1 MSMGSG
7 EYLLWLTGFTLNLG
21 LLCVL
26 LHKRRFQKFPW
37 FTLLIAQ
44 DAVQTIVLFFVHKYP
59 AINFYTYWG
68 FEALDAIL
76 HLLVLYEVAHL
87 LLAQCG
93 MSLGGVTRRYWS
105 FIAVLIGALVTFTW
119 LTPSSPYLTIKVA
132 LRIGQMS
139 SICVGGIT
147 SLLILVTFF
156 FGLRFRIHAQAVL
169 YGLALYMFGKLW
181 IHTLLLLL
189 GDLQQWSALEVS
201 LKPVYHM
208 TLLIWIACLWFEEP
222 EVRLTPEMRRL
233 MRAEPLSSSQPSQS
247 GCGSSSMSG
256 WGSLYPA
263 LQEPATPLSTTFS
276 SSLQMDRG

>member
-1 MSMGSG
+1 MNLGTWD
-7 EYLLWLTGFTLNLG
+7 YALWLAGFALNLG

-44 DAVQTIVLFFVHKYP
+44 DAAQTIVLFWVHKYP
-59 AINFYTYWG
+59 AINFYAYWS
-68 FEALDAIL
+68 FEAVDA
-76 HLLVLYEVAHL
+76 LLRLMVLYEVARV

-93 MSLGGVTRRYWS
+93 LTVSGLIRHYWS
-105 FIAVLIGALVTFTW
+105 FFVVLVAALVAFAW
-119 LTPSSPYLTIKVA
+119 FTPSSPYLPIKVA

-139 SICVGGIT
+139 SVCVGGLT
-147 SLLILVTFF
+147 SLLIVATFF

-181 IHTLLLLL
+181 VQTLLLLM

-222 EVRLTPEMRRL
+222 EVKSAPEAQRM
-233 MRAEPLSSSQPSQS
+233 MGPEAASPIVAS
-247 GCGSSSMSG
+247 
-256 WGSLYPA
+256 
-263 LQEPATPLSTTFS
+263 
-276 SSLQMDRG
+276 

>member
-1 MSMGSG
+1 MKMGTG
-7 EYLLWLTGFTLNLG
+7 DYLLWVTGFALNLG

-26 LHKRRFQKFPW
+26 LHKHRFQKFPW

-44 DAVQTIVLFFVHKYP
+44 DAVQTVVLFSVHKYP
-59 AINFYTYWG
+59 TVNFYTYWS
-68 FEALDAIL
+68 FEALDAL
-76 HLLVLYEVAHL
+76 LRLLVLYEVAHL

-93 MSLGGVTRRYWS
+93 MSLAGLARRYWS
-105 FIAVLIGALVTFTW
+105 FVVVLVGALVAFAW
-119 LTPSSPYLTIKVA
+119 LTPSSPYLPVQIA

-139 SICVGGIT
+139 SICVGGVT

-181 IHTLLLLL
+181 VHTLLLLM
-189 GDLQQWSALEVS
+189 GDLQHWSALEVS

-222 EVRLTPEMRRL
+222 EVKLTPEMQRL
-233 MRAEPLSSSQPSQS
+233 LRPEA
-247 GCGSSSMSG
+247 
-256 WGSLYPA
+256 A
-263 LQEPATPLSTTFS
+263 
-276 SSLQMDRG
+276 